1 MTEKKSFLEEVIDGL
16 SQEQKTLPCKYL
28 YDARGSLLFEEICEL
43 DEYYPTRTELAIMHR
58 YSEEVSSQVGEEAL
72 LIEYGSGS
80 SRKTRL
86 LLDSLREPSCYVP
99 IDISPEILADSA
111 AAIAKIYPDLEV
123 HPLCADYLSPVA
135 IPIPEKQFRRRVVY
149 FPGSTIGNFEP
160 VEALEFLARMARQAG
175 SGGGVLIGVD
185 LRKDSQVLER
195 AYDDARGVTAQ
206 FDLNLLVRMN
216 RELGADFP
224 LDDFRHT
231 ARWEPDLGRV
241 EMRLVCKAACRVDIA
256 GHAFDF
262 SAGEY
267 IHTESAYKY
276 DVGEFASLATK
287 AGLSPQTVWTDD
299 SKKFSIHYLTVPD
312 SLGFQSGSDR
322 EPIDP
327 DLG

>member
-1 MTEKKSFLEEVIDGL
+1 MTENEKFLDEVISGL

-43 DEYYPTRTELAIMHR
+43 DEYYPTRVEIAIMHR
-58 YSEEVSSQVGEEAL
+58 YAEEMSSRVGEEAL

-86 LLDSLREPSCYVP
+86 LLDSLRAPSCYVP
-99 IDISPEILADSA
+99 IDISPEILAESA

-123 HPLCADYLSPVA
+123 HPLCADYLSPVE
-135 IPIPEKQFRRRVVY
+135 IPTPEKDFRRRVVY

-160 VEALEFLARMARQAG
+160 LEALEFLAQMARQAG

-195 AYDDARGVTAQ
+195 AYDDAQGVTAQ
-206 FDLNLLVRMN
+206 FDLNLLVRIN

-224 LDDFRHT
+224 LEDFRH
-231 ARWEPDLGRV
+231 AAFWDRDLGRV
-241 EMRLVCKAACRVDIA
+241 EMRLVCKTACRVDIA
-256 GHAFDF
+256 GQAFDF
-262 SAGEY
+262 RAGEY

-276 DVGEFASLATK
+276 DVAEFASLATK
-287 AGLSPQTVWTDD
+287 AGLSPQPVWTDV
-299 SKKFSIHYLTVPD
+299 SGKFSIHYLTVPD
-312 SLGFQSGSDR
+312 GPFLQSGSDR
-322 EPIDP
+322 
-327 DLG
+327 